1 MPDKITRSID
11 IAAPPSRV
19 WTALTDHAE
28 FGEWF
33 KVALTTP
40 FTPGAESRGVTTYR
54 NYAGLPFAMKVE
66 ALEPE
71 ARFAFTWPAYAGPD
85 HGNLEHLP
93 WTRVEFRLEPSATG
107 TKVTVTET
115 GFDALPEPIGAIAR
129 DGNEGGWK
137 IQLDNL
143 AAYAA

>member
-1 MPDKITRSID
+1 MTDKITRSID

-33 KVALTTP
+33 KVALKSP
-40 FTPGAESRGVTTYR
+40 FRLGAESRGVTTYPGFS
-54 NYAGLPFAMKVE
+54 GLPFAVKVA

-71 ARFAFTWPAYAGPD
+71 TLFAFTWPPYAGPE

-93 WTRVEFRLEPSATG
+93 WTRVEFRLEPTATG
-107 TKVTVTET
+107 TRVTVTET
-115 GFDALPEPIGAIAR
+115 GFDALPAPIGAISR
-129 DGNEGGWK
+129 ESNDGGWK